1 MLGTLLI
8 HLGSGCK
15 CTGSRNAFVI
25 PVLPQGL
32 VSQILQNRGPMESH
46 GQLTRVKGF
55 LEVLLMHNLQS
66 PISLASC
73 WSLLHC

>member
-1 MLGTLLI
+1 M
-8 HLGSGCK
+8 H
-15 CTGSRNAFVI
+15 RVWDVI

-32 VSQILQNRGPMESH
+32 VSQISPKKDSMESH
-46 GQLTRVKGF
+46 GQLTMVRDF
-55 LEVLLMHNLQS
+55 LEVLLMRHLQS